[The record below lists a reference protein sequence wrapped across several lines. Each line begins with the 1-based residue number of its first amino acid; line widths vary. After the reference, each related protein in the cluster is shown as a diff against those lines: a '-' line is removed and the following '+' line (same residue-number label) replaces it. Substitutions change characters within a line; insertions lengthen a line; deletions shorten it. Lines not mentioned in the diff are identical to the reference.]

1 MGKERAAGAALA
13 AALAQEGQTERRKR
27 TFELSFPGHLAFR
40 TE

>member
-13 AALAQEGQTERRKR
+13 AALAQEGQTDREKEEDICALLPRG
-27 TFELSFPGHLAFR
+27 TR